1 MVVDQ
6 GCVQTYFL
14 IYSQPRQEFLSPSHR
29 KMLQGMT
36 SVPVPP
42 RNCVACCMSH
52 LGSPGLLHLHGRVP
66 HPLPAFILVLRL
78 TPVLAQALEL
88 SVLRLVLSVID
99 RRSKGSPWE
108 RRGGM
113 NWETG
118 IDICTLLYVKQITNE
133 NLLSSS
139 GSHTPQIGKKS
150 KKRVYMC
157 MYN

>member
-14 IYSQPRQEFLSPSHR
+14 IYSQPRQEFLSPSHC

-36 SVPVPP
+36 LW
-42 RNCVACCMSH
+42 NCVACCMSH
-52 LGSPGLLHLHGRVP
+52 LGSPGLFHLHGRVP

-88 SVLRLVLSVID
+88 PVLRLVLSVID

-113 NWETG
+113 NGRLGLTSVHY
-118 IDICTLLYVKQITNE
+118 C
-133 NLLSSS
+133 
-139 GSHTPQIGKKS
+139 
-150 KKRVYMC
+150 R
-157 MYN
+157 